1 MEAHQAAI
9 VEIPEQSDR
18 TGSSGYQVPNQAH
31 ARLQELRLRRHHNC
45 RRRTAPP
52 YSQRSICPAS
62 PTSQRPS
69 CACDL
74 ECSPC
79 CINHCLSSRL
89 NVNTSIFA
97 PEPFFVT
104 SSSCRTPTDES
115 IACCGT
121 PFGAKTPGTNCFHTV
136 LPSELVAVHQQ
147 CSVWRSTAK
156 TLFGGLPAGARN
168 PYHESQFCTPPRLR
182 LGSRRTPLP
191 QPPGR
196 HSPLHLR
203 PLRNLRARP
212 GQQRSQSSSSAP

>member
-1 MEAHQAAI
+1 MEAHQTAI

-52 YSQRSICPAS
+52 YSQRSICPAL

-79 CINHCLSSRL
+79 CINYCLSSRL

-97 PEPFFVT
+97 PEPHLSPDEAT
-104 SSSCRTPTDES
+104 THLMRKPTQEPSCPT
-115 IACCGT
+115 
-121 PFGAKTPGTNCFHTV
+121 H
-136 LPSELVAVHQQ
+136 
-147 CSVWRSTAK
+147 SVSNAST
-156 TLFGGLPAGARN
+156 
-168 PYHESQFCTPPRLR
+168 
-182 LGSRRTPLP
+182 
-191 QPPGR
+191 
-196 HSPLHLR
+196 
-203 PLRNLRARP
+203 
-212 GQQRSQSSSSAP
+212 

>member
-31 ARLQELRLRRHHNC
+31 ARLQELRLRRHHNR
-45 RRRTAPP
+45 RRRTTPP

-89 NVNTSIFA
+89 NVHTSIFA
-97 PEPFFVT
+97 PEPVGLPLWFRGAPLPRAASHYGLPT
-104 SSSCRTPTDES
+104 SRSQGLD
-115 IACCGT
+115 
-121 PFGAKTPGTNCFHTV
+121 FGACIRKEM
-136 LPSELVAVHQQ
+136 S
-147 CSVWRSTAK
+147 ST
-156 TLFGGLPAGARN
+156 L
-168 PYHESQFCTPPRLR
+168 
-182 LGSRRTPLP
+182 
-191 QPPGR
+191 
-196 HSPLHLR
+196 
-203 PLRNLRARP
+203 
-212 GQQRSQSSSSAP
+212 

>member
-62 PTSQRPS
+62 STSQRPS

-74 ECSPC
+74 ECGPC

-89 NVNTSIFA
+89 SLHTSIFA
-97 PEPFFVT
+97 PEPLASTRDGGVGEQF
-104 SSSCRTPTDES
+104 SKPRSCC
-115 IACCGT
+115 A
-121 PFGAKTPGTNCFHTV
+121 
-136 LPSELVAVHQQ
+136 
-147 CSVWRSTAK
+147 
-156 TLFGGLPAGARN
+156 
-168 PYHESQFCTPPRLR
+168 
-182 LGSRRTPLP
+182 
-191 QPPGR
+191 
-196 HSPLHLR
+196 
-203 PLRNLRARP
+203 
-212 GQQRSQSSSSAP
+212 